1 MVTSSGLLVRYIPA
15 KLDEACGSSDV
26 VYSIEDVESVEVEMV
41 TELLGSAEVV

>member
-1 MVTSSGLLVRYIPA
+1 MVTSSELLVRYIAA

-41 TELLGSAEVV
+41 TELLGSAGVV